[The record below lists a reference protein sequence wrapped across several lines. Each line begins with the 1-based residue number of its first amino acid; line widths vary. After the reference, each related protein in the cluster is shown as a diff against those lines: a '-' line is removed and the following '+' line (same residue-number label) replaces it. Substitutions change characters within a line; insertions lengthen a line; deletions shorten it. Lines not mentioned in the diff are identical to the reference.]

1 MSKSAIIILSI
12 SASLLALAGIADARS
27 TIDRISIYRPLDRSR
42 SNLIAKQSNSISNSS
57 NRKVSES
64 DLNGIH
70 QIIAQSYLTKNQ
82 KLEKAVGND
91 RRFYEVKRMK
101 LISFSGKK
109 ARVEIEED
117 IRNYEVKSDRSTS
130 FENRSFQK
138 APGSEYIKRIFK
150 LDLEKSAGKWTIKSK
165 SK

>member
-42 SNLIAKQSNSISNSS
+42 SNLIVKQSNAISNSS
-57 NRKVSES
+57 NRKISES
-64 DLNGIH
+64 DLTGIH
-70 QIIAQSYLTKNQ
+70 QAITQSYLIKNQ
-82 KLEKAVGND
+82 KLEKAASNS

-101 LISFSGKK
+101 LISFSGKQ

-117 IRNYEVKSDRSTS
+117 IRNYELKNDSHTS
-130 FENRSFQK
+130 FENRAFKK
-138 APGSEYIKRIFK
+138 APGTEYSKHVFK
-150 LDLEKSAGKWTIKSK
+150 LDLEKSSEKWTIKTK
-165 SK
+165 AK